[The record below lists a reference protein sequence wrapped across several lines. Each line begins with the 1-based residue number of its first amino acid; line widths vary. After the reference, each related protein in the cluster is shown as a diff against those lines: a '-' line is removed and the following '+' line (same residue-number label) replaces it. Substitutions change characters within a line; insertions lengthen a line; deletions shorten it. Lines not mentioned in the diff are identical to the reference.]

1 MDALKSQ
8 LYNYS
13 KGHVAY
19 HLTTAINDGD
29 LRGFYDIFVRLPRW
43 RLRQIKTHVK
53 RTLTGR
59 DRYPFSLVVAE
70 TAGNVAAPYA
80 LWKSR
85 QRVKR
90 LGRSVPYVPPEQR
103 PGTTEP
109 VIVERDQVAAS

>member
-1 MDALKSQ
+1 M
-8 LYNYS
+8 
-13 KGHVAY
+13 
-19 HLTTAINDGD
+19 
-29 LRGFYDIFVRLPRW
+29 RGFYDIFVRLPRW
-43 RLRQIKTHVK
+43 RFRQLKIHVK

-90 LGRSVPYVPPEQR
+90 LGRSIPYVPPEQR
-103 PGTTEP
+103 SDKADAAF
-109 VIVERDQVAAS
+109 IERDQVAAS